1 MLCEC
6 FLGIEPHWALWKR
19 IFAVW
24 RPLNYQTGG
33 FNCTVHPDV
42 EYFIL
47 RMPKNNPGWRT
58 RWFYARD
65 QPAAGQNFR
74 LEEFRA
80 TNALRPRVSWAHE
93 LSNKEIAIIEPLME
107 KIRQLRSIP
116 EKEVTGLQLIC
127 TFIKR
132 RVQPLAARAHCMW
145 DYTGRWDSTR
155 FTSDKLKEAKID
167 DG

>member
-1 MLCEC
+1 MPENN
-6 FLGIEPHWALWKR
+6 LGW
-19 IFAVW
+19 
-24 RPLNYQTGG
+24 G
-33 FNCTVHPDV
+33 
-42 EYFIL
+42 
-47 RMPKNNPGWRT
+47 T
-58 RWFYARD
+58 RWFYAKD
-65 QPAAGQNFR
+65 QPVASQDFG
-74 LEEFRA
+74 LEEFHL

-93 LSNKEIAIIEPLME
+93 LSNEEIAIIEPLME

-116 EKEVTGLQLIC
+116 EKEVTGLQLIR